1 MTAVFEATYQATD
14 EGRTMSAELFEGL
27 DVVIP
32 PVVATALLSPLVL
45 VEALL
50 SAFVATGR
58 DLILPGLL
66 LLAVALWMANDL
78 RRSRRQS
85 EEPADG

>member
-1 MTAVFEATYQATD
+1 MTAVFEAADQTTD

-32 PVVATALLSPLVL
+32 PVVATALLSPLLL

-66 LLAVALWMANDL
+66 LLGVALWMANDL